1 MMDPYVGQ
9 LVVLRSLWN
18 LQSYRIGVVVEHFE
32 EKSDKFIVMWT
43 TERGIELK
51 IHIKDA
57 LMIVSQHTSDKVKE
71 RACVF
76 K

>member
-1 MMDPYVGQ
+1 MDPYVGQ

-18 LQSYRIGVVVEHFE
+18 LQSYRIGVVVEQVE
-32 EKSDKFIVMWT
+32 EKSDRFIVMWT
-43 TERGIELK
+43 TTKGIELK
-51 IHIKDA
+51 MHIKDA
-57 LMIVSQHTSDKVKE
+57 LMIVSKHTSNKVKE

>member
-1 MMDPYVGQ
+1 MDPYVGQ

-18 LQSYRIGVVVEHFE
+18 LQSHRIGVVVEQVE
-32 EKSDKFIVMWT
+32 EKSDRFIVMWT
-43 TERGIELK
+43 TAKGIELK
-51 IHIKDA
+51 MHIKDA
-57 LMIVSQHTSDKVKE
+57 LMIVSKHTSDKVKE